1 MIGARTLA
9 ALALATCLAGAA
21 RADVAEGLALF
32 ERGEFDAAA
41 AALAPSAGAG
51 DAAAQYLLG
60 VMYLNGMALPPDD
73 AAAQRLIRA
82 SAEQGHLPAQSE
94 LARMYRTGDGVAQ
107 DFAQMMHWY
116 ERAAMQGDVGAQLFV
131 ADGYAYGLGV
141 PPDPVE
147 AYKWYEIA
155 IQYWGP
161 LAVRAR
167 EVVAEG
173 MTADQIAD
181 AVQRAGA
188 WLAEHGAAAGA
199 AAGTQ

>member
-1 MIGARTLA
+1 MAGARNLA
-9 ALALATCLAGAA
+9 ALALVACLAGAA
-21 RADVAEGLALF
+21 EADVAEGLALF
-32 ERGEFDAAA
+32 ERGDFDGAA
-41 AALAPSAGAG
+41 AALEPGVAAG
-51 DAAAQYLLG
+51 DPAAQYLLG
-60 VMYLNGMALPPDD
+60 IMYLNGMTVPPDD

-94 LARMYRTGDGVAQ
+94 LARMYRAGDGVEQ

-116 ERAAMQGDVGAQLFV
+116 EQAAAQGDVGAQLFV
-131 ADGYAYGLGV
+131 ADGYAYGVGV
-141 PPDPVE
+141 APDPVE

-167 EVVAEG
+167 DVVAER
-173 MTADQIAD
+173 MTADQVAE

-188 WLAEHGAAAGA
+188 WLMEHGTAPAAGA
-199 AAGTQ
+199 GTQ